1 MFDHVISYQFDGYVI
16 VAGLA
21 HRVTYRLDRV
31 GARGAVV
38 KIVAKITRGSQSVQ
52 AGWVVVT
59 SAVDSQSPLYR
70 TRRLARIEAG
80 VEE

>member
-31 GARGAVV
+31 GARGAVI
-38 KIVAKITRGSQSVQ
+38 KIVAEITRSPQHVE

-59 SAVDSQSPLYR
+59 SVVDSQSQLYR
-70 TRRLARIEAG
+70 TCRWARIAAG
-80 VEE
+80 AEE